1 VTPARTIAW
10 IAKVISSIATS
21 VIRRVASQH
30 SSSLRLRSVAKM
42 SPGEHAGQHA
52 QMDSSLIRPIQLTLS
67 VESASHPALL
77 VRIRQ
82 SNASPVMVKTT
93 FTTFTDMA
101 AMKNVQRLLLQ
112 T

>member
-1 VTPARTIAW
+1 VAR
-10 IAKVISSIATS
+10 
-21 VIRRVASQH
+21 
-30 SSSLRLRSVAKM
+30 M
-42 SPGEHAGQHA
+42 SPGELADQHV
-52 QMDSSLIRPIQLTLS
+52 QMGSLLIRQIQLIFS
-67 VESASHPALL
+67 VESASHLALL

-82 SNASPVMVKTT
+82 NNASHVMVKTT